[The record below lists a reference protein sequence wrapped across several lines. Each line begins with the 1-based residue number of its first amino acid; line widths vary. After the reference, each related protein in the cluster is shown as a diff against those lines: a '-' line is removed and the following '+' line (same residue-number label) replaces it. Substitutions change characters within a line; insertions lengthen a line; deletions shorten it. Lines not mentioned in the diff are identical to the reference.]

1 MHKYQILIE
10 YVGTNYRG
18 WQIQKK
24 GQTIQGVLQDKLSKL
39 LKEKIIITGSGRTDA
54 GVHAIAQSAHFES
67 KNIIEDKDKFLK
79 SINHFL
85 KNKMIAILNVRKKNQ
100 NFHARYSAKLRVY
113 EYVIYNRVAPSVI
126 NQDRGWHIMKK
137 LDLKE
142 MKRGAKKLIGT
153 KDFSTFRASSCNAK
167 SPIRTIKSVKIK
179 NQNNKITI
187 EFRSQSFLQQQVRS
201 MVGCLKYLG
210 EKKWDLK
217 KFEKIIKL
225 KKRENCA
232 PPAPAN
238 GLFLS
243 RVFY

>member
-1 MHKYQILIE
+1 NEFIGGCDIVKEMYESGELA
-10 YVGTNYRG
+10 
-18 WQIQKK
+18 
-24 GQTIQGVLQDKLSKL
+24 KL
-39 LKEKIIITGSGRTDA
+39 
-54 GVHAIAQSAHFES
+54 FES

-85 KNKMIAILNVRKKNQ
+85 KNKMIAILNIRKRNQ

-142 MKRGAKKLIGT
+142 MKRGARKLIGT

-187 EFRSQSFLQQQVRS
+187 EFKSQSFLQQQVRS

-210 EKKWDLK
+210 EKKWDIK

>member
-1 MHKYQILIE
+1 MYRYQVLIE
-10 YVGTNYRG
+10 YEGTNYKC

-24 GQTIQGVLQDKLSKL
+24 GQTIQGVLQDKFSKL
-39 LKEKIIITGSGRTDA
+39 LKKKINIVGSGRTDA
-54 GVHAIAQSAHFES
+54 GVHALCQSAHFDCES
-67 KNIIEDKDKFLK
+67 IIINKDKFLK

-85 KNKMIAILNVRKKNQ
+85 KKKLITVIKIKKRSQ
-100 NFHARYSAKLRVY
+100 KFHARYSAKQRVY
-113 EYVIYNRVAPSVI
+113 KYVIYNRVSPPVL
-126 NQDRGWHIMKK
+126 NQDRGWHVMKK

-142 MKRGAKKLIGT
+142 IKKGAQKLLGT

-167 SPIRTIKSVKIK
+167 SPVRTINSVKIK
-179 NQNNKITI
+179 HKNDKVTI

-201 MVGCLKYLG
+201 MVGCLKKLG

-217 KFEKIIKL
+217 KFDKIIKL

-232 PPAPAN
+232 PPAPPE
-238 GLFLS
+238 GLFLV

>member
-1 MHKYQILIE
+1 
-10 YVGTNYRG
+10 
-18 WQIQKK
+18 
-24 GQTIQGVLQDKLSKL
+24 
-39 LKEKIIITGSGRTDA
+39 
-54 GVHAIAQSAHFES
+54 
-67 KNIIEDKDKFLK
+67 
-79 SINHFL
+79 
-85 KNKMIAILNVRKKNQ
+85 MIAILNVRKRNQ

-113 EYVIYNRVAPSVI
+113 EYVIYNRVGPSVI

-187 EFRSQSFLQQQVRS
+187 EFKSQSFLQQQVRS